1 MSSYPIIWS
10 PLARSSY
17 FQTLEYLEEHWPL
30 KTLKDFINRV
40 EELIDLISSNPLIFP
55 YSKENDVHKC
65 VVVKQVTLFYRVK
78 PTFVELLVFWD
89 NRQKPNRLFS

>member
-1 MSSYPIIWS
+1 MPSYNIIWS

-17 FQTLEYLEEHWPL
+17 FQTLEYLEGYWPL

-40 EELIDLISSNPLIFP
+40 EELIDLISSNPLLFP

-78 PTFVELLVFWD
+78 PTSVELLVFWD
-89 NRQKPNRLFS
+89 NRQKPSKLFS